1 MKIGNLAKKLNKCE
15 DETRNIIAALA
26 STDPR
31 FKSVSM
37 LSENI
42 DDNLA
47 EIIIAAKDNQQP
59 KTPQINAAKNI
70 PAPQTSTSTDTVA
83 NNIQQSGAN
92 VHLTQDA
99 FVQIAVKK
107 AIEEGGTI
115 ANVVTASKLQ
125 AMTQQLAA
133 NELQIAQWFVKSS
146 NESMAQ
152 IVRHYDATISD
163 QLLQAEI
170 LPPNDVAALMAAIQ
184 VDRSLTIQTKA
195 LLPTVE

>member
-1 MKIGNLAKKLNKCE
+1 MKIGNLAKKLNKPE

-70 PAPQTSTSTDTVA
+70 PPQTSTDTVA

-99 FVQIAVKK
+99 FVRIVVEK

-152 IVRHYDATISD
+152 IVRHYDATISE

-184 VDRSLTIQTKA
+184 VDHSLTIQTKA

>member
-1 MKIGNLAKKLNKCE
+1 MKIGNLAKKLNKSE

-59 KTPQINAAKNI
+59 KTPQINAAKDI
-70 PAPQTSTSTDTVA
+70 PTPQTSTDTVA

-99 FVQIAVKK
+99 FVQIAVQK
-107 AIEEGGTI
+107 AIQEGGTI

-152 IVRHYDATISD
+152 IVRQYDATISD

-184 VDRSLTIQTKA
+184 VDHSLTIQTKA

>member
-1 MKIGNLAKKLNKCE
+1 MKIGNLAKKLNKPE

-70 PAPQTSTSTDTVA
+70 PTPQTSTDTVA

-99 FVQIAVKK
+99 FVQIIVKR

-115 ANVVTASKLQ
+115 ANLVTASKLQ

-184 VDRSLTIQTKA
+184 VDHSLTMQTKA
-195 LLPTVE
+195 VLPTVE